1 MLLAGTMAAL
11 SSHLVNGFSPLA
23 KGLAAL
29 LVLSGA
35 AITFVPNARLV
46 LGLVSARA
54 FTRPH
59 TLLTCAFAGD
69 LLPVRR
75 EAAAKHC
82 WLRCRRMRRCC

>member
-1 MLLAGTMAAL
+1 MAAL

-35 AITFVPNARLV
+35 AVTFVPNARFV

-54 FTRPH
+54 FPRPT
-59 TLLTCAFAGD
+59 TLLPFPFSAD
-69 LLPVRR
+69 PLPVR
-75 EAAAKHC
+75 A
-82 WLRCRRMRRCC
+82 